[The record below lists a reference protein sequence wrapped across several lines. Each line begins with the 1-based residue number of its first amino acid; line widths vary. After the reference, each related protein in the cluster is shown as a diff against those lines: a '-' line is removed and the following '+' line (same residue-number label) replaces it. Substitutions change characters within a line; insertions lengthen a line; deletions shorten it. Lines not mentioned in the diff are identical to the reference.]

1 MFNTDLHALDE
12 PTEVTEQFIEAVQ
25 LFFECIGKL
34 IVEPPLYKFYPNK
47 LYRDFNKSLKV
58 LCMCVSWVWVGE
70 ESVCITMGWGSMN
83 DIIAVICL
91 AWQLSATP

>member
-12 PTEVTEQFIEAVQ
+12 PTEETEQFIEAVQ

-34 IVEPPLYKFYPNK
+34 IVEPPLYKLYPNK

-58 LCMCVSWVWVGE
+58 LCMCVLRVGGGKNLY
-70 ESVCITMGWGSMN
+70 V
-83 DIIAVICL
+83 
-91 AWQLSATP
+91 